1 MKALFAA
8 GLLATHQADWPE
20 AIRLCRECHEL
31 GLELGDERFAAI
43 SLVPLGRATLGDGDQ
58 DEAARLFEQ
67 ATERAQRNGDPTT
80 LAMARLNLGYL
91 ALSGGDHLR
100 AEAALGAARDG
111 FAELR
116 DDYGVARSLA
126 GLGSVAIHEG
136 RMGDA
141 IGHLRASLELERIA
155 QDAEN
160 VAWPLQLLGIAEAET
175 APVRAATLLGA
186 AEAMRQ
192 SLDIPLQDVELVL
205 HERALTRLAASL
217 DAETLSAAW
226 TNGRA
231 LPVAKAI
238 EHALAEE
245 CF

>member
-1 MKALFAA
+1 V
-8 GLLATHQADWPE
+8 
-20 AIRLCRECHEL
+20 CRECHEL
-31 GLELGDERFAAI
+31 GLELGDERLAAI
-43 SLVPLGRATLGDGDQ
+43 SLVPLGRATLGKGER

-67 ATERAQRNGDPTT
+67 ATERAQKNGDPATV
-80 LAMARLNLGYL
+80 AMARLNLGYL
-91 ALSGGDHLR
+91 ELSGGDHLR

-111 FAELR
+111 FAELH

-126 GLGSVAIHEG
+126 GLGSVAIHSG
-136 RMGDA
+136 RTGDA
-141 IGHLRASLELERIA
+141 IRHLRMSLELERIA

-192 SLDIPLQDVELVL
+192 SLDLPLQGVELAL
-205 HERALTRLAASL
+205 HHRALTRLAASL
-217 DAETLSAAW
+217 DASVLSAAW
-226 TNGRA
+226 TGGRA

-238 EHALAEE
+238 EHALAEQ
-245 CF
+245 